1 MSLQVIIGWVI
12 TVAIFV
18 ITNAITFIKQNAKYQ
33 TLVGKLEER
42 VAKIENEYVHR
53 EYFDLK
59 FENISSHLD
68 KLLSANLDTRLAQ
81 IETMQQQIM
90 VHIQEIKEKLK

>member
-1 MSLQVIIGWVI
+1 MSLQIIIGWVI

-18 ITNAITFIKQNAKYQ
+18 ITNVITFIKQNAKYQ
-33 TLVGKLEER
+33 TLVNSLEDR
-42 VAKIENEYVHR
+42 VKDVELRCAKKEFV
-53 EYFDLK
+53 DLK
-59 FENISSHLD
+59 FDNISSHLD

-90 VHIQEIKEKLK
+90 LHIQEIKEKLK